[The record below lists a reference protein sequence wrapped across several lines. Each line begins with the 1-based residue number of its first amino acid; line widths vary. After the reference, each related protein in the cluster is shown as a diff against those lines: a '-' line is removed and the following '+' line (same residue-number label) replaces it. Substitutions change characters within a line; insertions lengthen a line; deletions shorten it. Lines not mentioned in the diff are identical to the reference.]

1 MRKGLLCLVLGS
13 MFALPATAQILIFP
27 GTKFCTDPIPHS
39 AVFSR
44 FVTLTGGSTNHFLTT
59 GTTGWFLQS
68 VRPDPVM
75 MLVNSAGVIV
85 AFNDDF
91 VGLDSDIIFTP
102 PTTAT
107 FRLIVHSFATASAG
121 FTNVM
126 LSVNGAS
133 PTSLGIAT
141 EFAGTHVMTD
151 WSPGIT
157 YDTAGGNGD
166 TVLLVRTGAF
176 VGATLAFN
184 DDVVGTPGFPFM
196 GRLNSSVIA
205 PASPPIGVSD
215 NVSTKAI
222 VGSFSQFTEGQTT
235 LCQVFRPWMSPALSP
250 PHDAPRPAPLPN
262 TPEMAQYHDEY
273 AKLKS
278 KLVEMGPDERDRAI
292 LELQRRI
299 LPESEIRTFAA
310 PVSFATAAYVRAQKE
325 YLERVRAREK
335 ELAVMEHDQR
345 AKVLT
350 EMKEE
355 TVGRALLKVEP
366 DYGLPL
372 ETEQSAPPAKR
383 P

>member
-1 MRKGLLCLVLGS
+1 
-13 MFALPATAQILIFP
+13 
-27 GTKFCTDPIPHS
+27 
-39 AVFSR
+39 
-44 FVTLTGGSTNHFLTT
+44 
-59 GTTGWFLQS
+59 
-68 VRPDPVM
+68 M

-184 DDVVGTPGFPFM
+184 DDVVGHT
-196 GRLNSSVIA
+196 RL
-205 PASPPIGVSD
+205 PIYGPIQLLSD
-215 NVSTKAI
+215 CARQPTDRCQRQREHKSHCGLLLAVHR
-222 VGSFSQFTEGQTT
+222 GQTT

-325 YLERVRAREK
+325 YLERVRTRDK
-335 ELAVMEHDQR
+335 ELVAMEHDQR

-355 TVGRALLKVEP
+355 TLAAR
-366 DYGLPL
+366 Y
-372 ETEQSAPPAKR
+372 
-383 P
+383 